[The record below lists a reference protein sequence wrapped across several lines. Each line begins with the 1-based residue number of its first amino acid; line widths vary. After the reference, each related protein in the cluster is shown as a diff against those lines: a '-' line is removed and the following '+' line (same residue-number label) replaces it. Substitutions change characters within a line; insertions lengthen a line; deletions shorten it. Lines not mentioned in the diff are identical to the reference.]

1 MSEFTLQQQEH
12 FKEFQSLGLLL
23 ITSTEV
29 LNLVDPQ
36 SPLPLYFFIP
46 VDTVRLLHHS
56 DDDMLHLVEPPDQ
69 IGHGRDEVTVLLHQ
83 DLPHILRGRRVGEE
97 LEGFH
102 QHFNLSFPKHPSFI
116 KNGIHYRR
124 CYIAW

>member
-46 VDTVRLLHHS
+46 VETVRHLHHS
-56 DDDMLHLVEPPDQ
+56 DYHMLHLVEPP
-69 IGHGRDEVTVLLHQ
+69 
-83 DLPHILRGRRVGEE
+83 
-97 LEGFH
+97 
-102 QHFNLSFPKHPSFI
+102 
-116 KNGIHYRR
+116 Y
-124 CYIAW
+124 